1 MGRSSRRWF
10 LMRTYAKKEKSQNC
24 MYFWLWRKVVGKVW
38 VLERSLWEGAGY
50 RLCKKQRWIWD
61 RRGIFII
68 RKRHTWNS
76 NDVYKSINEKRG
88 NLVPFFSTL
97 DSIHTIAWVLRPKRH
112 QRLWLGVY
120 SKNLKNQEKV
130 RKIKGT
136 LDEVRFL
143 FLRGLILS

>member
-1 MGRSSRRWF
+1 MILG
-10 LMRTYAKKEKSQNC
+10 
-24 MYFWLWRKVVGKVW
+24 
-38 VLERSLWEGAGY
+38 
-50 RLCKKQRWIWD
+50 
-61 RRGIFII
+61 
-68 RKRHTWNS
+68 NS

-130 RKIKGT
+130 LEGKFEPNSVNLFLTIKIQRIGSWRTFLEKYLLFREKWVYWCWKSLWCSHRLG
-136 LDEVRFL
+136 LVWSGIKLFL
-143 FLRGLILS
+143 FKRKKFLKSKSP